1 MRIWAALHSFPRVPG
16 LQRHVRQWETLL
28 RFAWLSRDLSRIGSQ
43 IFPLSRWGFPI
54 RASLPAVFSSLS
66 AEFLCEMM
74 PACTLAESVG
84 QRARAACVK
93 LNNDGPSRADPATGC
108 RCKLTSRV
116 FLKAEQDLTLKGISL
131 SFSRQAI
138 WNVHVSPPK
147 PAMFC
152 GLKTLPVSR
161 SHLSQCSISWGSAKA
176 YKIYGVL
183 WISVVTNHKTFSNRK
198 GSLPWRVRTYFS
210 DIAMGI

>member
-116 FLKAEQDLTLKGISL
+116 FLKAEQDLTLKGISP
-131 SFSRQAI
+131 QAI

-152 GLKTLPVSR
+152 GLKTLPSPAAIFPSAP
-161 SHLSQCSISWGSAKA
+161 SHEGVPKRTKFMESSEFLWSQITRLSQTEREVCLGGWE
-176 YKIYGVL
+176 
-183 WISVVTNHKTFSNRK
+183 HTFQ
-198 GSLPWRVRTYFS
+198 T
-210 DIAMGI
+210 